1 MVPIPGVC
9 MSTAL
14 KEARKLSTPP
24 LGVLPARMRLLFITT
39 PLRTGGWLAE
49 AFASDSASE
58 VVLEEAV
65 GVSEGLTRLRDEVFD
80 AVLLSH
86 EPGELD
92 ALEFVEG
99 LRAGGSNEPM
109 IVLGSQSEQELAALC
124 FEVNADGYACAN
136 TTTTRTLIWTVARAI
151 ERHRL
156 MRANQR
162 FEQAQR
168 QRLHQEHE
176 EAQRLLEQQRHLIQE
191 LEDLHRAE
199 LPAPVNKEEEATLG
213 ERGRP
218 PQGTTVALPEPLV
231 HHYRE
236 LLRTYVIMG
245 SGNLGEELR
254 MLCELLVTAHVSATQ
269 AMQLHLTALEDLLQ
283 GLGSRSTRHVLTR
296 ADLLVLEVMVN
307 LTEGYRQRYLRRV
320 DPPRQQLLPGFDVA
334 VLPAA
339 QPPA

>member
-1 MVPIPGVC
+1 
-9 MSTAL
+9 MSSAL
-14 KEARKLSTPP
+14 QEARKVHTTPP

-39 PLRTGGWLAE
+39 SQRTGGWLAE

-58 VVLEEAV
+58 VILEEAV
-65 GVSEGLTRLRDEVFD
+65 GVTAGLARVRDEAFD

-109 IVLGSQSEQELAALC
+109 IVLGYQSEQELAGLC
-124 FEVNADGYACAN
+124 YEVNADGYACVN

-156 MRANQR
+156 IRDNQR
-162 FEQAQR
+162 LSQAQQ
-168 QRLHQEHE
+168 QRLHQEHQ
-176 EAQRLLEQQRHLIQE
+176 EAQRLLDQQRQLIQD
-191 LEDLHRAE
+191 LEALRNAKLGSPDDDSYPAE
-199 LPAPVNKEEEATLG
+199 CPAPAM
-213 ERGRP
+213 
-218 PQGTTVALPEPLV
+218 ALPEPLV
-231 HHYRE
+231 QHYRE

-254 MLCELLVTAHVSATQ
+254 MLSELLVNAQVSARQ
-269 AMQLHLTALEDLLQ
+269 AMQLHLTGLENLLD

-307 LTEGYRQRYLRRV
+307 LAEGYRQMYLRRI

-334 VLPAA
+334 AA
-339 QPPA
+339 DHE

>member
-1 MVPIPGVC
+1 
-9 MSTAL
+9 
-14 KEARKLSTPP
+14 
-24 LGVLPARMRLLFITT
+24 MRLLFITT
-39 PLRTGGWLAE
+39 SQRTGGWLAE

-58 VVLEEAV
+58 VILEEAV
-65 GVSEGLTRLRDEVFD
+65 GVAAGLARVRDEVFD

-86 EPGELD
+86 EPGEFD

-124 FEVNADGYACAN
+124 YEVNADGYACVN

-156 MRANQR
+156 IRDNQR
-162 FEQAQR
+162 YEQSQR
-168 QRLHQEHE
+168 QRLQQEHQEAE
-176 EAQRLLEQQRHLIQE
+176 RLLDQQRQLIQD
-191 LEDLHRAE
+191 LEALRRNG
-199 LPAPVNKEEEATLG
+199 LPAPSNG
-213 ERGRP
+213 ETASDIAADTHSPRP
-218 PQGTTVALPEPLV
+218 LALPEPLV

-245 SGNLGEELR
+245 SGNLGDELR
-254 MLCELLVTAHVSATQ
+254 MLSELLVTAHVSARQ

-296 ADLLVLEVMVN
+296 ADLLVLEIMVN
-307 LTEGYRQRYLRRV
+307 LAEGYRHRYLRRI
-320 DPPRQQLLPGFDVA
+320 DPPRQRLLPGFDTIG
-334 VLPAA
+334 P
-339 QPPA
+339 QPDEAP

>member
-1 MVPIPGVC
+1 

-14 KEARKLSTPP
+14 KEARRILSTPP

-58 VVLEEAV
+58 VSLEEAV
-65 GVSEGLTRLRDEVFD
+65 GVAAGLARVRDEVFD

-86 EPGELD
+86 EPGDLD

-109 IVLGSQSEQELAALC
+109 IVLGRQSEQELAALC
-124 FEVNADGYACAN
+124 FEVNADGYACVN

-156 MRANQR
+156 IRENQR
-162 FEQAQR
+162 FEQSQR
-168 QRLHQEHE
+168 QRLQQEHV
-176 EAQRLLEQQRHLIQE
+176 EADRMLGQQRQMIQD
-191 LEDLHRAE
+191 LEALRRASVPGPE
-199 LPAPVNKEEEATLG
+199 PNEAGGDPCREYDAPL
-213 ERGRP
+213 
-218 PQGTTVALPEPLV
+218 ALPEPLV

-245 SGNLGEELR
+245 SGNLGDELR
-254 MLCELLVTAHVSATQ
+254 MLCELLVSAQVSAPQ
-269 AMQLHLTALEDLLQ
+269 AMQLHLTALEDLLE

-307 LTEGYRQRYLRRV
+307 LAEGYRQMYLLRV
-320 DPPRQQLLPGFDVA
+320 DPPRQRLLPGFDLA
-334 VLPAA
+334 DPLAA
-339 QPPA
+339 PQP

>member
-1 MVPIPGVC
+1 MA
-9 MSTAL
+9 TAL
-14 KEARKLSTPP
+14 KEARKILSTPP

-65 GVSEGLTRLRDEVFD
+65 GVAAGLARVRDEVFD

-86 EPGELD
+86 EPGDLD

-109 IVLGSQSEQELAALC
+109 IVLGRQSEQELAALC
-124 FEVNADGYACAN
+124 FEVNADGYACVN

-156 MRANQR
+156 IRENQR
-162 FEQAQR
+162 FEQSQRHRLQQEHQEADRLLGQQR
-168 QRLHQEHE
+168 QMIQDL
-176 EAQRLLEQQRHLIQE
+176 EALR
-191 LEDLHRAE
+191 RASG
-199 LPAPVNKEEEATLG
+199 PAPITCEAGAESLPEASTPL
-213 ERGRP
+213 
-218 PQGTTVALPEPLV
+218 TLPEPLV

-245 SGNLGEELR
+245 SGNLGDELH
-254 MLCELLVTAHVSATQ
+254 MLSELLVNAQVSAPQ
-269 AMQLHLTALEDLLQ
+269 AMQLHLKALEDLLE

-307 LTEGYRQRYLRRV
+307 LAEGYRQMYLRRV
-320 DPPRQQLLPGFDVA
+320 DPPRQRLLPGFD
-334 VLPAA
+334 LAA
-339 QPPA
+339 SAASQP